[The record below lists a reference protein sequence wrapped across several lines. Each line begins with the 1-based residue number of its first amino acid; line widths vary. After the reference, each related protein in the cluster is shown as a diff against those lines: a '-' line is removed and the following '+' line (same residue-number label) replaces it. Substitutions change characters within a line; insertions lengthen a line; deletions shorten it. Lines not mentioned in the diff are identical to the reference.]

1 MVSKV
6 FYVHP
11 YLGKMIQ
18 FDEIWRMGKK
28 GSRRWCF
35 FFGFGGVATVIGDE
49 RWEEMLYFCVGHR
62 HQSIKNALTLC
73 RHVGELKNSCQV
85 WFINIG
91 FFKCGL
97 RRSFIF
103 LGRCIGSS
111 FIECLDLTSMPS
123 HAHRTNIRW
132 WFFLVQ
138 VWKSHCLLSSE
149 FKLTI
154 THLGWGLMPLGD
166 LVLALQY
173 FFFYNLQC
181 LAGCDQDMYIFKYT
195 HVYEDHPHIMSHKI
209 YILCAFFLMI
219 GTLSRLLDQIL
230 SFDRSLKPFFHN
242 G

>member
-1 MVSKV
+1 M
-6 FYVHP
+6 
-11 YLGKMIQ
+11 
-18 FDEIWRMGKK
+18 
-28 GSRRWCF
+28 F

-97 RRSFIF
+97 RRSFKFFGQMHRKF
-103 LGRCIGSS
+103 LYRMPGSN
-111 FIECLDLTSMPS
+111 IDALTCSQDKHSLM
-123 HAHRTNIRW
+123 I
-132 WFFLVQ
+132 FFLVQ

-173 FFFYNLQC
+173 IFFYNLQC